1 MRGTLAFITALLAS
15 PAAHAVRPP
24 APDPTQGDG
33 GVSAFYTWQDDIP
46 DKPGQVLRQE
56 PLDSELGLVNAGQQ
70 LRILYSSTDGIG
82 GKAPVAVS
90 GAVFLPE
97 GTPPAGGWPLVAW
110 AHGTTGVAD
119 VCAPSW
125 RARSSYENFYEAVAL
140 STWLT
145 AGYAVVA
152 TDYQGLGT
160 PGPHPYLATRPEAY
174 SVLDSVR
181 AALRAFPTQLAN
193 RIVLAGFS
201 QGAGAAFASAGLSR
215 EYAPE
220 LGVKGAVVIGVPH
233 VNAATFMNRPPRDP
247 NRPDPTLAYFL
258 YLALFSMRI
267 DPALTEERVF
277 SARALPLLAEARTTC
292 VYSLMSDVLAAGLSR
307 AAAHGPDWA
316 AMYPPLRPYLEYPT
330 LKLPAPLFVGT
341 GGRDADVPPPI
352 QAALVHD
359 ACAAGTTV
367 EAHLYT
373 RRNHADAVNAS
384 LPDALTFARK
394 VLGDEPIRPVCD
406 PAPQ

>member
-46 DKPGQVLRQE
+46 DKPGTMLRQE

-70 LRILYSSTDGIG
+70 LRILYGSTDGIG

-125 RARSSYENFYEAVAL
+125 RERYPYEAVYL
-140 STWLT
+140 SAWLT

-220 LGVKGAVVIGVPH
+220 LGVKGAVAIGVPYFS
-233 VNAATFMNRPPRDP
+233 AATFRNRPRGDT
-247 NRPDPTLAYFL
+247 NQPDPTLAYTL

-267 DPALTEERVF
+267 DPALTPERLF
-277 SARALPLLAEARTTC
+277 SARALPLLAQARTTC
-292 VYSLMSDVLAAGLSR
+292 VRSLFSDVLAAGLSR
-307 AAAHGPDWA
+307 VAARGPDWA
-316 AMYPPLRPYLEYPT
+316 AMYPPLLPYLEYPT

-341 GGRDADVPPPI
+341 GGRDADAPPPI
-352 QAALVHD
+352 QAALVRD

-373 RRNHADAVNAS
+373 RRNHVDSVAAS
-384 LPDALTFARK
+384 FPDALTFVRK
-394 VLGDEPIRPVCD
+394 VVADEPIRPVCD
-406 PAPQ
+406 PPPQ

>member
-70 LRILYSSTDGIG
+70 LRILYGSTDGIG

-97 GTPPAGGWPLVAW
+97 GTPPTGGWPLVAW

-125 RARSSYENFYEAVAL
+125 RERYPYEAVYL
-140 STWLT
+140 SAWLT

-220 LGVKGAVVIGVPH
+220 LGVKGAVAIGVPYFS
-233 VNAATFMNRPPRDP
+233 AATFRNRPRGDT
-247 NRPDPTLAYFL
+247 NQPDPTLAYTL

-267 DPALTEERVF
+267 DPALTPERLF
-277 SARALPLLAEARTTC
+277 SARALPLLAQARTTC
-292 VYSLMSDVLAAGLSR
+292 VRSLFSDVLAAGLSR
-307 AAAHGPDWA
+307 VAARGPDWA

-341 GGRDADVPPPI
+341 GGRDADAPPPI
-352 QAALVHD
+352 QAALVRD

-373 RRNHADAVNAS
+373 RRNHVDSVAAS
-384 LPDALTFARK
+384 FPDALTFARK
-394 VLGDEPIRPVCD
+394 VVADEPIRPVCD
-406 PAPQ
+406 PPPQ